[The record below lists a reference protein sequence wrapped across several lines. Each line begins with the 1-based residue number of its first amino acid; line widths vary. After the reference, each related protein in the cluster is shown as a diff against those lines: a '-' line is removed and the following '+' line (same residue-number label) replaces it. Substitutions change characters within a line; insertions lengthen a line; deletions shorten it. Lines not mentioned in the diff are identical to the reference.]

1 MDEKNNEEYEKEKFD
16 NDRKRLEKWRRGR
29 KNFP

>member
-1 MDEKNNEEYEKEKFD
+1 MAEKNNEEHEKEID
-16 NDRKRLEKWRRGR
+16 DDRKRLEKWRRGR

>member
-1 MDEKNNEEYEKEKFD
+1 MNKKNDEESEEKLD
-16 NDRKRLEKWRRGR
+16 DDRKRLEKWRRGR

>member
-1 MDEKNNEEYEKEKFD
+1 MKEENDKEYEEKLD
-16 NDRKRLEKWRRGR
+16 DRKRLEKWRRGR

>member
-1 MDEKNNEEYEKEKFD
+1 MNTKNDEEFEKEKLD
-16 NDRKRLEKWRRGR
+16 DDRKRLEKWRRGR

>member
-1 MDEKNNEEYEKEKFD
+1 MNTKNDEEFEKEKLD

>member
-1 MDEKNNEEYEKEKFD
+1 MKEGNDEDYEEKLD
-16 NDRKRLEKWRRGR
+16 DRKRLEKWRRGR